1 MAATRHMSA
10 NARVV
15 HPSKEHINVPKGAS
29 AVDKKE
35 FKLGNTTATV
45 YSNLINK
52 QPDQIKEW
60 FKNELSKG
68 NPVCEQIV
76 EAIAQCSSTKSLK

>member
-1 MAATRHMSA
+1 M
-10 NARVV
+10 
-15 HPSKEHINVPKGAS
+15 
-29 AVDKKE
+29 DKKE

-45 YSNLINK
+45 YSNLIHK
-52 QPDQIKEW
+52 QPHEIKEW
-60 FKNELSKG
+60 FKNELIRG